1 MFIDFRDIAGMGIIG
16 IFVVGFFV
24 LFGALTWPVWA
35 CVAFL
40 TWLAI
45 KFCK

>member
-1 MFIDFRDIAGMGIIG
+1 MFIDFKDLAGMGIMGTFI
-16 IFVVGFFV
+16 IAFLVI
-24 LFGALTWPVWA
+24 FGAFAWPVLLGW
-35 CVAFL
+35 VFL

>member
-1 MFIDFRDIAGMGIIG
+1 MFLDFRDIAGMGIIG

-24 LFGALTWPVWA
+24 LMGALTWPIWL
-35 CVAFL
+35 CVVFL